1 MYRETYKQHILALI
15 EEVRQLE
22 SRMQPTDTGH
32 IATAINVLMGRIE
45 ELLTKLV
52 EEK

>member
-1 MYRETYKQHILALI
+1 MNRQSYKQHILALI

-22 SRMQPTDTGH
+22 ERMQPTDTGH
-32 IATAINVLMGRIE
+32 IATAINVLMGRID

>member
-1 MYRETYKQHILALI
+1 MDRQAHKQHILALF
-15 EEVRQLE
+15 EEVRRQE
-22 SRMQPTDTGH
+22 ARMQPTGTGH
-32 IATAINVLMGRIE
+32 IATTINTLMSSIE

>member
-1 MYRETYKQHILALI
+1 MNRQAHKQHILALF

-32 IATAINVLMGRIE
+32 IATTINTLMGRIE

>member
-1 MYRETYKQHILALI
+1 MDRQAYKEHILALI

-22 SRMQPTDTGH
+22 ARMQPTDTGH

-45 ELLTKLV
+45 ELLTELV

>member
-1 MYRETYKQHILALI
+1 MNRQAHKQHILALF

-22 SRMQPTDTGH
+22 ARIQPTDTGH
-32 IATAINVLMGRIE
+32 IATTINTLMGRIE